1 LTIYHYAV
9 VTKPEITDAV
19 QPADGID
26 METVDYKRQPD
37 VAVLDVAVGAAGGLV
52 CGIWRGG
59 MFGLA
64 TNQIAVLSAWP
75 ERGRAGPILRTAA
88 DGLGTTLDD
97 GVEMTA
103 TVRPAAPERI
113 TAQGFY
119 VIRWLRMLATDV
131 AEYTGLCLQ
140 TWPAFEAAARA
151 RCWGVLRPCNE
162 TETVTLLM
170 LTWYGS
176 LDDWERSRQ
185 FAGGDDAKWARR
197 SEMELSHWAEG
208 ARLAT

>member
-1 LTIYHYAV
+1 MARRLPPLNA
-9 VTKPEITDAV
+9 
-19 QPADGID
+19 
-26 METVDYKRQPD
+26 
-37 VAVLDVAVGAAGGLV
+37 
-52 CGIWRGG
+52 
-59 MFGLA
+59 
-64 TNQIAVLSAWP
+64 
-75 ERGRAGPILRTAA
+75 LR
-88 DGLGTTLDD
+88 
-97 GVEMTA
+97 
-103 TVRPAAPERI
+103 
-113 TAQGFY
+113 
-119 VIRWLRMLATDV
+119 
-131 AEYTGLCLQ
+131 
-140 TWPAFEAAARA
+140 AFEAAARA